1 MAANRHPG
9 ITMHKLSV
17 GGGFIGVVFTVGTA
31 LIFVIGFPA
40 LWSFVA
46 FSAALGIAIAVLLH
60 LARGRQAERNKPLSI
75 LSAPTKTAAPV
86 FPQPEQTKSLF
97 HTLPNPLGA

>member
-17 GGGFIGVVFTVGTA
+17 GGGFIGVVFTMGTA

-46 FSAALGIAIAVLLH
+46 FSAALGIFIAVLLH

-75 LSAPTKTAAPV
+75 MSAPTETTPPP
-86 FPQPEQTKSLF
+86 FPEPEQPKNLF
-97 HTLPNPLGA
+97 QTLPNPLGA